1 MYGCNRSINC
11 CDWHCL
17 SHVTAQEFEQA
28 LVSLGIMSKIT
39 KRRAGGGLNMR
50 ITDPGQLL
58 TEDQR
63 VALAKVLSEAG
74 QTRSVTRRPRGGIWS
89 GMKLA

>member
-39 KRRAGGGLNMR
+39 KRRAGGGVEH
-50 ITDPGQLL
+50 
-58 TEDQR
+58 EDHG
-63 VALAKVLSEAG
+63 S
-74 QTRSVTRRPRGGIWS
+74 RSIVDRRPTGGSCQGFERGRANT
-89 GMKLA
+89 KCHTQT